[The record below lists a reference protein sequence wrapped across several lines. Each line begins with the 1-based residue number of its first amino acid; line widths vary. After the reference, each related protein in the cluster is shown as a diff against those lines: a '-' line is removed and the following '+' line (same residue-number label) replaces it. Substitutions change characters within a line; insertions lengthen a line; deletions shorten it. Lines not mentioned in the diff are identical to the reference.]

1 MTSSPLGRRLQLL
14 LCATLAVL
22 VLACPKKPPPAVE
35 DASPPPAPA
44 PTPSVTELS
53 PVTEDAGEDAAAEA
67 AAPKKWT
74 GPAYNGNQLRIKEC
88 CNAMRAQAKQM
99 GPSSPEGFQLNAL
112 ATQCDLFAAQ
122 VGPQGTAPEFNQLR
136 QMLKSIKLP
145 VACQL

>member
-1 MTSSPLGRRLQLL
+1 MRSSFSRRLAPL
-14 LCATLAVL
+14 LCTTFAVFL
-22 VLACPKKPPPAVE
+22 LACPKKPPPPVVE
-35 DASPPPAPA
+35 DASPPPPPSA
-44 PTPSVTELS
+44 SVTELV
-53 PVTEDAGEDAAAEA
+53 PITEDAGDDAAPEA

-74 GPAYNGNQLRIKEC
+74 GPAMNNNQLRIKDC

-112 ATQCDLFAAQ
+112 AAQCDLVAAQ

>member
-1 MTSSPLGRRLQLL
+1 MASSSTGRWLHPL
-14 LCATLAVL
+14 LCTSLAIL

-35 DASPPPAPA
+35 DAAPPPPPA
-44 PTPSVTELS
+44 PTPSVTELA
-53 PVTEDAGEDAAAEA
+53 PIGEDAGDDAAAEA

-112 ATQCDLFAAQ
+112 ATQCDLVAAQ